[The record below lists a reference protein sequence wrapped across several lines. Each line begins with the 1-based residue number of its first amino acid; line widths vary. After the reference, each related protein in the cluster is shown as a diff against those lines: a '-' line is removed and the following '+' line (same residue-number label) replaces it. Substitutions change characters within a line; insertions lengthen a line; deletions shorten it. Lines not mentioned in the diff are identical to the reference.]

1 MENPSFENELNFSQ
15 QHSAQLTPSGNLI
28 FFDNARFQ
36 DPEHSRCIEV
46 GFNSG
51 EPYLVWEHVLPE
63 SMFTGSRG
71 ECDRL
76 LTGNSL
82 ISAGRTGNVMEV
94 NSDNEVVWHLSAE
107 NNGVN
112 VSIYRTERVNNL
124 FPNIFSFELAE
135 VSGDYNGY
143 EVINDGLI
151 EFTIYNHGWATNGFQ
166 YSLYDEWD
174 ALIVEG
180 AINEN
185 SEIIDVPLDLS
196 SLSIDDGA
204 FYTLSVN
211 PINDQSRIS
220 QIGFYISEFLLGDIN
235 SDLDVNIQDVIELQE
250 LILAYTNTS
259 SISDL
264 NNDQNTDILDFIL
277 SSLSLEPFLSINL

>member
-1 MENPSFENELNFSQ
+1 MNLSIVIPVFNEETTILEI
-15 QHSAQLTPSGNLI
+15 LRRV
-28 FFDNARFQ
+28 NALKKICQ
-36 DPEHSRCIEV
+36 IEV
-46 GFNSG
+46 
-51 EPYLVWEHVLPE
+51 
-63 SMFTGSRG
+63 
-71 ECDRL
+71 
-76 LTGNSL
+76 
-82 ISAGRTGNVMEV
+82 I
-94 NSDNEVVWHLSAE
+94 
-107 NNGVN
+107 
-112 VSIYRTERVNNL
+112 
-124 FPNIFSFELAE
+124 
-135 VSGDYNGY
+135 
-143 EVINDGLI
+143 VINDGSI

-174 ALIVEG
+174 VLIFEG

-185 SEIIDVPLDLS
+185 SEIIDVSLDLS

-235 SDLDVNIQDVIELQE
+235 SDMDVNIQDVIELQE

-264 NNDQNTDILDFIL
+264 NNDQNTDILDVISLVNIIL
-277 SSLSLEPFLSINL
+277 IDNN